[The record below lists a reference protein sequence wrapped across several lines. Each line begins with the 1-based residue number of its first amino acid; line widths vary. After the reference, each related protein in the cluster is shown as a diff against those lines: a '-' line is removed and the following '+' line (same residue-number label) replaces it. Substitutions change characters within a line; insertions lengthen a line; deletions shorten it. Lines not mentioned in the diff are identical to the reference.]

1 MHLIRRLASTP
12 TEQQCTTSIT
22 LGELVYGA
30 TKAGSAPLADRI
42 RLLVLDALP
51 IIAFDARAAEV
62 YGSIRATLEAAG
74 KHRAEPD
81 LRIASIALAGD
92 LTLVTG
98 NVRHF
103 TRVPGLLVEDWLHAT
118 DGG

>member
-12 TEQQCTTSIT
+12 TDQQCTTSIT

-30 TKAGSAPLADRI
+30 TKAGSAPLAERI
-42 RLLVLDALP
+42 RSLVFDAVP
-51 IIAFDARAAEV
+51 IVAFDARAAEV

-74 KHRAEPD
+74 KRLAEPD
-81 LRIASIALAGD
+81 LRIAAIALAGE

-103 TRVPGLLVEDWLHAT
+103 SRVPALLVEDWLHT
-118 DGG
+118 PDG